1 MYIQT
6 KDLTLEDGEHEVVLR
21 ASDKVFSGYDIEVET
36 NMIQKKD
43 GVYIVRE
50 QETWDSLPI
59 YEIKN
64 CTVVRLDFTQYE
76 YFTGIKRRKT
86 VSEKI
91 RKQYN
96 PPSENK
102 IMRKIVHILITVSP
116 YVISIFIYIFY
127 QLKVI
132 RQPLYGVIKFSIQN
146 IYIPYGTNPFFYSF

>member
-102 IMRKIVHILITVSP
+102 IMRKTLKKILDH
-116 YVISIFIYIFY
+116 
-127 QLKVI
+127 LG
-132 RQPLYGVIKFSIQN
+132 LEDEKFSKYNQKVEEI
-146 IYIPYGTNPFFYSF
+146 ISKIPKKESK